1 MLKLYAGISERDDME
16 KRQSFW
22 LKHLIAFSLVIM
34 NNWLWW
40 STVHNSFT
48 LCMFYRETVLL
59 ASIFS
64 GQFQCNLPMVN
75 VLLNTAAF
83 ALYHLE
89 IHFII
94 SFQYF
99 MNILVITV
107 KAGWVFLFMKVH
119 WEDFFFVICH
129 GSSIKRIWGDSS
141 CCRRVVQLSHVET
154 PYKAYTVICSSSFP
168 PSPTVCFGCLL
179 PATSTL

>member
-1 MLKLYAGISERDDME
+1 MGLTCAPSLLKLFKLLYKETWHLMLKLYAGISERDDME

-107 KAGWVFLFMKVH
+107 KAGWVFYLWRYIEKI
-119 WEDFFFVICH
+119 FFVICH
-129 GSSIKRIWGDSS
+129 GSSIKKNLGWLKLLQTCSSTVPRGDS
-141 CCRRVVQLSHVET
+141 
-154 PYKAYTVICSSSFP
+154 I
-168 PSPTVCFGCLL
+168 
-179 PATSTL
+179 